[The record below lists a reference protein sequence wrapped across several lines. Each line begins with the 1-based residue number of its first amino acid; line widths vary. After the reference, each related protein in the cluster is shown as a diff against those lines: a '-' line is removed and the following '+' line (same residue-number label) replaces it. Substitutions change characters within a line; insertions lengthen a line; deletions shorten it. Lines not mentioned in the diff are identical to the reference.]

1 MLSSKRPPAWR
12 PIFTSAFPRSTC
24 IQGRRGSQPS
34 PSFRRSFMKQS
45 PRKTAE
51 KHLPAAC
58 WFYISFSGESDFLGA
73 AFVQARTKPAA
84 IRRTHFLGI
93 YPAGVE
99 DVLCLPITEAEIK
112 KHRSEEGRVGEGG
125 R

>member
-1 MLSSKRPPAWR
+1 MKRIETPSK
-12 PIFTSAFPRSTC
+12 
-24 IQGRRGSQPS
+24 Q
-34 PSFRRSFMKQS
+34 
-45 PRKTAE
+45 
-51 KHLPAAC
+51 PAAG
-58 WFYISFSGESDFLGA
+58 WWYVSFSGVSAFLGA

-112 KHRSEEGRVGEGG
+112 KHVPTGMRDRLLTERETRKLGGKRVGE
-125 R
+125 

>member
-1 MLSSKRPPAWR
+1 
-12 PIFTSAFPRSTC
+12 
-24 IQGRRGSQPS
+24 
-34 PSFRRSFMKQS
+34 MKQS

-51 KHLPAAC
+51 KLPAAR

-112 KHRSEEGRVGEGG
+112 KHVPTGMRDRLLTERETRKLGGKRVGE
-125 R
+125 